1 MIYITSPGQPRIP
14 YLDVILKIT
23 GFNNFCIILVQTL
36 CSLVRRRVFLKMK
49 AFYFY
54 VFFCECYQYKTINTG
69 NPSRLE
75 RIGENVF
82 DFLFAWGSEWAFPGT
97 KEVTK
102 IFAFLNQVYGLV
114 SQFKLTK
121 ISCLL
126 SHN

>member
-14 YLDVILKIT
+14 YLDVILKII

-36 CSLVRRRVFLKMK
+36 CSLVRRKVFLKMK

-54 VFFCECYQYKTINTG
+54 VCFCECYQYKTDTA

-75 RIGENVF
+75 RRKYFF
-82 DFLFAWGSEWAFPGT
+82 DFCLFAWGGEGASPGT
-97 KEVTK
+97 KQVTK
-102 IFAFLNQVYGLV
+102 RLAFLNQVYGLV

-121 ISCLL
+121 ISYLL
-126 SHN
+126 PHN